1 MHYSYE
7 YMRKNSIQ
15 EEKYDVE
22 KIKALIK
29 DGFDKH
35 SLVEYTA
42 FLENM
47 EELSKWCE
55 ANQKTAFFQYFQD
68 AAIGAYYRFARTKE
82 KAWSNKED
90 QKLIHRLRTVSY
102 ASPVIMPVV
111 STAVTWL
118 TQGGFVMPENQVYLF
133 GAGAIATVILLLV
146 CIGRIKMCEHDEEER
161 KHNYYETWVRHSM
174 CNSRLQ
180 LALNVFLLSERTDT
194 DYEKFIKDTFAI
206 LDRNIDQFAVNMC
219 PRGVAPSVKK

>member
-7 YMRKNSIQ
+7 YMRKKSIQ
-15 EEKYDVE
+15 EESYDAD
-22 KIKALIK
+22 KITELIK
-29 DGFDKH
+29 DGAEKH
-35 SLVEYTA
+35 ELVEYTA

-47 EELSKWCE
+47 ETLSKWCE
-55 ANQKTAFFQYFQD
+55 ENQKTEFFKYFQD
-68 AAIGAYYRFARTKE
+68 AAIGAFYRFASTKAKVWSKE
-82 KAWSNKED
+82 KD
-90 QKLIHRLRTVSY
+90 QKLIRRLRAVSY

-111 STAVTWL
+111 SVAVTWL
-118 TQGGFVMPENQVYLF
+118 TQADIVMPENQVYIF

-146 CIGRIKMCEHDEEER
+146 CVGRIKMCEHDEEER

-180 LALNVFLLSERTDT
+180 LALNVFLLSERTNQ
-194 DYEKFIKDTFAI
+194 DYEKFVSDTFAV
-206 LDRNIDQFAVNMC
+206 LGQNIDQFAVNMC